1 MKGSSHLS
9 LPDHVS
15 LLIRHHLLTLHLR
28 LYGFQ
33 SFEHTKLEALAE
45 TPCTRHVDQLLL
57 HHVLHTHEERKVEA
71 LARLLSWLNSTN

>member
-15 LLIRHHLLTLHLR
+15 LPIRHHLLTLHLR

-45 TPCTRHVDQLLL
+45 TPCTCHVDQLLL
-57 HHVLHTHEERKVEA
+57 HHVLHTRVERKVEA
-71 LARLLSWLNSTN
+71 LARLLSWLNSTK